1 MKSETISI
9 ADFLIKEVI
18 EGKPYYYKNYKS
30 AINNAENIETIKC
43 INSLQSLV
51 ISLVLSV
58 LYEKIGRKKYRF
70 LSSELG
76 HHLDNNNNLSYDV
89 AIFEKSVL
97 KAEMIDVHY
106 VKVAPKV
113 VVEVDVRIDL
123 ENTSDLEYIDA
134 KTQKVLDAGT
144 EKLIWIFTKTQK
156 VIIAAPNQNWEI
168 LNWNKDIEL
177 IDNQM
182 INIQKLLEA
191 EGVLF

>member
-1 MKSETISI
+1 M
-9 ADFLIKEVI
+9 D
-18 EGKPYYYKNYKS
+18 
-30 AINNAENIETIKC
+30 
-43 INSLQSLV
+43 
-51 ISLVLSV
+51 VLFTQ
-58 LYEKIGRKKYRF
+58 IGRKKYRF

-76 HHLDNNNNLSYDV
+76 HHLDKHNNLSYDI

-97 KAEMIDVHY
+97 KGEMIDVHY

-156 VIIAAPNQNWEI
+156 IIIAAPNQNWEI
-168 LNWNKDIEL
+168 LNWNKDFEL
-177 IDNQM
+177 IDNQL